1 MPGKI
6 HVLLNHI
13 YKDVVANPDLG
24 IFGVLQILG
33 SKDNFLPNTNDRLTL
48 LKVSD
53 GECVTWQASAI
64 NSALKD
70 ILNMRNGIIEI
81 KRASIVRGYRML
93 IEEFEVIED
102 TFEDE
107 IVLNESLEFLDKSFY
122 PEVFKNKGMLNN
134 QGQKVPNHPG
144 FELTPIRM
152 TRSKA
157 RLLTKPVIKKLKIGG
172 LQCGKCEKKY
182 KTERGFINHKCV

>member
-1 MPGKI
+1 M
-6 HVLLNHI
+6 
-13 YKDVVANPDLG
+13 
-24 IFGVLQILG
+24 
-33 SKDNFLPNTNDRLTL
+33 
-48 LKVSD
+48 
-53 GECVTWQASAI
+53 TWQASAI

-70 ILNMRNGIIEI
+70 ILNMKNGIIEI

-93 IEEFEVIED
+93 IEEFEIIED
-102 TFEDE
+102 AFEEE

-122 PEVFKNKGMLNN
+122 AEVFKNKGMLNN

-157 RLLTKPVIKKLKIGG
+157 RLLTKPVIKKLKTGG
-172 LQCGKCEKKY
+172 LRCGNFL
-182 KTERGFINHKCV
+182 GGV

>member
-1 MPGKI
+1 
-6 HVLLNHI
+6 
-13 YKDVVANPDLG
+13 
-24 IFGVLQILG
+24 
-33 SKDNFLPNTNDRLTL
+33 
-48 LKVSD
+48 
-53 GECVTWQASAI
+53 
-64 NSALKD
+64 
-70 ILNMRNGIIEI
+70 MRNGIIEV

-122 PEVFKNKGMLNN
+122 AEVFKNKGMLNN

-157 RLLTKPVIKKLKIGG
+157 RLLTKPVIKKLKTGG
-172 LQCGKCEKKY
+172 L
-182 KTERGFINHKCV
+182 